1 MRANR
6 FVIISLAVL
15 LISVGLGAGGQQPP
29 APRHE
34 VKQIIAYDQMNK
46 IAILMGRQEGNQVE
60 FFALPVYES
69 EQGKLFSLR
78 MVPQRIGRDTLE
90 IAGSGRGDDSRLLA
104 LVNTK
109 RVVVFK
115 LAPLPTDGK
124 VSYNELSTPERILE
138 DHRGIE
144 RLRATETR
152 VVVQQGQRD
161 IAILDAKTFQEIHRL
176 SLPDPIS
183 NLAVDQD
190 RLGVYAA
197 PWLRFF
203 DLQGNPVGRPV
214 SVKLVLLGAWE
225 PGFFAQTDERTL
237 TLWDRNG
244 NRSAEIKTEQP
255 IQAVAVAQ
263 ERVGVLSGS
272 QALLFDLRGRR
283 VAAIGGGPFERLA
296 AASRRFFLSKGQE
309 IRVVD
314 AQDGKS
320 LQTISLRNR
329 LEQMIGFGG
338 RLFIVVREVAEMQ
351 RLIYALYDENGTR
364 IEAGFL
370 PTFEGDR
377 P

>member
-1 MRANR
+1 MQP
-6 FVIISLAVL
+6 
-15 LISVGLGAGGQQPP
+15 LGCG
-29 APRHE
+29 
-34 VKQIIAYDQMNK
+34 
-46 IAILMGRQEGNQVE
+46 
-60 FFALPVYES
+60 
-69 EQGKLFSLR
+69 
-78 MVPQRIGRDTLE
+78 
-90 IAGSGRGDDSRLLA
+90 
-104 LVNTK
+104 
-109 RVVVFK
+109 
-115 LAPLPTDGK
+115 
-124 VSYNELSTPERILE
+124 
-138 DHRGIE
+138 
-144 RLRATETR
+144 
-152 VVVQQGQRD
+152 
-161 IAILDAKTFQEIHRL
+161 
-176 SLPDPIS
+176 
-183 NLAVDQD
+183 
-190 RLGVYAA
+190 
-197 PWLRFF
+197 FF

>member
-29 APRHE
+29 VPRHE
-34 VKQIIAYDQMNK
+34 VKQIIAYDQLNK

-78 MVPQRIGRDTLE
+78 MVPQRIGRDSLE

-203 DLQGNPVGRPV
+203 
-214 SVKLVLLGAWE
+214 
-225 PGFFAQTDERTL
+225 
-237 TLWDRNG
+237 
-244 NRSAEIKTEQP
+244 
-255 IQAVAVAQ
+255 
-263 ERVGVLSGS
+263 
-272 QALLFDLRGRR
+272 
-283 VAAIGGGPFERLA
+283 
-296 AASRRFFLSKGQE
+296 
-309 IRVVD
+309 
-314 AQDGKS
+314 
-320 LQTISLRNR
+320 
-329 LEQMIGFGG
+329 
-338 RLFIVVREVAEMQ
+338 
-351 RLIYALYDENGTR
+351 
-364 IEAGFL
+364 
-370 PTFEGDR
+370 
-377 P
+377 